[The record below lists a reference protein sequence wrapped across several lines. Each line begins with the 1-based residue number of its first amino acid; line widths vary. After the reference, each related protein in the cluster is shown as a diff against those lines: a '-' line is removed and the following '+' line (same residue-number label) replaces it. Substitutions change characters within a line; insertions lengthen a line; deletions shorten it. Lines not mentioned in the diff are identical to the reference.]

1 VKQFRDPAGDSWTT
15 ECKQI
20 SRNFLRPIF
29 ACSKHHG
36 VKLRIL
42 TAFVPFLVDESQV
55 KGTKGHLYPSEQK
68 FGKNETS
75 LAQARLL
82 AEITQKKD
90 KFFSRHVWGTCDH
103 SMWFETTVDCD
114 APSAPLHITL
124 MIHSPFV
131 PENFVELLHMF
142 QNCLVQIWIFYD
154 LVILN
159 TVSLTAFQIDI

>member
-1 VKQFRDPAGDSWTT
+1 MYGAFFTFLGSGRWPLLIGSSSTFSWNNT
-15 ECKQI
+15 
-20 SRNFLRPIF
+20 
-29 ACSKHHG
+29 
-36 VKLRIL
+36 
-42 TAFVPFLVDESQV
+42 
-55 KGTKGHLYPSEQK
+55 
-68 FGKNETS
+68 
-75 LAQARLL
+75 
-82 AEITQKKD
+82 KKD

-154 LVILN
+154 LVIFN
-159 TVSLTAFQIDI
+159 TVSLTAFQIDIEEIGIWQSFLLDLYSSICCICWKLVVVKRLYAFESPSKESEFISTSPLTSTR

>member
-1 VKQFRDPAGDSWTT
+1 M
-15 ECKQI
+15 
-20 SRNFLRPIF
+20 
-29 ACSKHHG
+29 
-36 VKLRIL
+36 
-42 TAFVPFLVDESQV
+42 
-55 KGTKGHLYPSEQK
+55 QK

-103 SMWFETTVDCD
+103 SMWFETTVDGD

-142 QNCLVQIWIFYD
+142 QNCLVQIWIFYE
-154 LVILN
+154 LVICN
-159 TVSLTAFQIDI
+159 TESLTAFQIDIEEIGIWQSFLLDLYSSICCICWKLVVVKTVVRFRKSFKRIRVYLNKSTNFHKIVNLKSSLCRRN